1 MQEQPITV
9 LIADDTEVARDGLR
23 AMLRT
28 ADHIQVVGETDSI
41 FSVSRLIQELS
52 PDVLLLDLKWYS
64 DRSVGWI
71 KIREVKEIDPEIKI
85 IAITAYE
92 ELIPDARKA
101 GADEVLTKNF
111 RREELLDL
119 IKSVMVRKV
128 SRHPEDYYEEPK
140 VEMLTPREVEVLRL
154 LEKGLTD
161 KEISRALG
169 IEVNTTKNHVKSIL
183 QKLGA
188 ENRRKAVV
196 RAQEMNLIRDR
207 F

>member
-128 SRHPEDYYEEPK
+128 SRHPEDYYEEP
-140 VEMLTPREVEVLRL
+140 
-154 LEKGLTD
+154 
-161 KEISRALG
+161 
-169 IEVNTTKNHVKSIL
+169 
-183 QKLGA
+183 
-188 ENRRKAVV
+188 
-196 RAQEMNLIRDR
+196 
-207 F
+207 